1 MLFIVL
7 FIVTANFLF
16 NLVFF
21 TVTLCA
27 ICCHNLHLLQCLLLF
42 KCTGVGKE
50 RVVYIWEIQIEFSP
64 STKVIMT
71 NICLELV
78 LGEVLITV
86 FLEVFSSMA
95 YEEKAESPNP
105 KSKYTELS
113 LQRKMVVLAVF
124 LSLPLNVILFF
135 LKLVFCIDALYS
147 ALNHLHV
154 HCAFLCI

>member
-1 MLFIVL
+1 
-7 FIVTANFLF
+7 
-16 NLVFF
+16 
-21 TVTLCA
+21 
-27 ICCHNLHLLQCLLLF
+27 
-42 KCTGVGKE
+42 
-50 RVVYIWEIQIEFSP
+50 
-64 STKVIMT
+64 MT